1 MTATSKCR
9 STACKTTLSN
19 SASLADQYR
28 SKARMFDAAARQVVA
43 VAAGEHLASFGI
55 KAARD
60 ETGFGYFERGAPL
73 RHAGYKVA
81 RSVERSALE
90 LAQNN
95 VALGRYTG
103 VGGISAFRAATFL
116 AKLGAY
122 RPAIAF
128 AARATV
134 AAGRAEGRQL
144 DPDGAAVGGFESESV
159 DRAVMGHTRMAAMV
173 STDLGWSDIGNWDTV
188 LAGLAHD
195 SEGNSFQ
202 GWADHGDCCKLL
214 TSADGRRI
222 SVTGL
227 DDVIVVVDGDEVL
240 VTARSGALQVG
251 VMPGAAHQ

>member
-9 STACKTTLSN
+9 STACKTTLPN

-73 RHAGYKVA
+73 RHAGHKVA
-81 RSVERSALE
+81 RSVERPALE
-90 LAQNN
+90 LAKNN

-144 DPDGAAVGGFESESV
+144 DPDGAAFGGFESESV

-173 STDLGWSDIGNWDTV
+173 STDL
-188 LAGLAHD
+188 
-195 SEGNSFQ
+195 